1 MKLTLKAARVNAGL
15 TQKDAANLLKVH
27 PQTLAKWETDNSK
40 MPFAKVKLAEQ
51 LYGVD
56 EGVIFLARLS
66 SYLEIL
72 LELNRRIGYERIHY
86 QNVRRSD
93 SRTHARTQYV
103 KS

>member
-27 PQTLAKWETDNSK
+27 PQTLAKWEADNSK

-56 EGVIFLARLS
+56 EGVIFFGKAF
-66 SYLEIL
+66 EFTQKL
-72 LELNRRIGYERIHY
+72 LN
-86 QNVRRSD
+86 D
-93 SRTHARTQYV
+93 
-103 KS
+103 K